1 MGERPDKA
9 GRNAEGIRTMRA
21 SLTVEAAFCVP
32 VVFLAIYLFLQMFLF
47 LRVQADMQSA
57 MTSVV
62 REVAEYGTVYSK
74 LSSMTAEE
82 SEDWL
87 AKLGIDKAIGRVG
100 SQAFLGYLLR
110 GKIQNASWI
119 DWIRGGASG
128 VSTSGSALF
137 DDDGRVSL
145 LVSYRFSV
153 IGNVFQIGSI
163 PVVQRVE
170 ACSFHGRDREVSN
183 PGEDEEEE
191 DEEKVFVA
199 ANGTVYH
206 RSANCTYLK
215 LVIRQVAYGDIGK
228 QRNKDGEKY
237 RPCKYCDHL
246 PVGETVFLTDYG
258 NRYHTT
264 ISCGELRRSYRSMTL
279 SEAQEQGLRPCS
291 KCGRKEEDD

>member
-110 GKIQNASWI
+110 GFPSSETAFK
-119 DWIRGGASG
+119 
-128 VSTSGSALF
+128 SARF
-137 DDDGRVSL
+137 RWCNGWKRAAFTDGTAR
-145 LVSYRFSV
+145 
-153 IGNVFQIGSI
+153 
-163 PVVQRVE
+163 
-170 ACSFHGRDREVSN
+170 
-183 PGEDEEEE
+183 
-191 DEEKVFVA
+191 
-199 ANGTVYH
+199 
-206 RSANCTYLK
+206 
-215 LVIRQVAYGDIGK
+215 
-228 QRNKDGEKY
+228 
-237 RPCKYCDHL
+237 
-246 PVGETVFLTDYG
+246 
-258 NRYHTT
+258 
-264 ISCGELRRSYRSMTL
+264 
-279 SEAQEQGLRPCS
+279 
-291 KCGRKEEDD
+291 